1 MNSERLLNSPEL
13 ILKSI
18 DRLGRETE
26 VTARGVV
33 FWNLEG
39 SAILLRIP
47 SSAKVEIADHGIW
60 RLLHDGAKWSRLGIL
75 PMSEQLEFKAEYPCK
90 FRIHY
95 QGRTLHLTPRNE
107 KQLYTAGK
115 SAKLTSREWKLL
127 GSSLGLHVALFSIIL
142 GLLNIPS
149 VKESID
155 AKTAPKQDAPKKEAK
170 AGGAM
175 ARTEAKPFQG
185 MTFSKFLSLLAAKEF
200 AQDPAAV
207 LLKNVKKDSGAA
219 GAPKVSDVG
228 SSLGG
233 VKGAVDAGGGS
244 LSGTLAKEKFMV
256 TESPTSG
263 AGTATKISDKQLA
276 MLKAKFRDLQSD
288 FQRLYSR
295 ILVSDSSLSATV
307 SLELVVKSSGYLS
320 VGSFRARGAY
330 RPDSLEKLKRGMTE
344 IIDGAFVGTE
354 FSGITLRG
362 ENVFVR

>member
-1 MNSERLLNSPEL
+1 MNSERLMNSSEL
-13 ILKSI
+13 ILKSV

-26 VTARGVV
+26 ATG
-33 FWNLEG
+33 FSFISWNLEG
-39 SAILLRIP
+39 SSIQLRVP

-75 PMSEQLEFKAEYPCK
+75 PMSEHLEFRAEYPSK

-95 QGRTLHLTPRNE
+95 QGKTLHLTPRNE

-115 SAKLTSREWKLL
+115 SARLTGREWRLL
-127 GSSLGLHVALFSIIL
+127 GSSLGLHVAFFTIVL
-142 GLLNIPS
+142 GILNIPA

-155 AKTAPKQDAPKKEAK
+155 AKTAAKPEAPKQAAK

-175 ARTEAKPFQG
+175 ARAEAKPFQG
-185 MTFSKFLSLLAAKEF
+185 MTFSKFLNLLAAKEF

-207 LLKNVKKDSGAA
+207 LLKTVKKDSGAA

-233 VKGAVDAGGGS
+233 VKGAVDAGNGS
-244 LSGTLAKEKFMV
+244 LSGTLSKEKFMV
-256 TESPTSG
+256 TESP
-263 AGTATKISDKQLA
+263 AGTGGPSKKISDKQLA
-276 MLKAKFRDLQSD
+276 LLKAKFRDLQSD

-320 VGSFRARGAY
+320 VGSFRARGTY